1 MHEHL
6 CRARARVKTRDE
18 KLYQETKGGRATVF
32 LSSENRLLPGARP
45 RVRR

>member
-1 MHEHL
+1 MQGTCEM
-6 CRARARVKTRDE
+6 KTRDE